1 MMKVAAWCLQ
11 SDYARR
17 PSMSIVVKFLE
28 GKMADENEYD
38 FSNPPAPS
46 EVETLGHQMDAAA
59 VTASTLIPSI
69 LSGPR

>member
-17 PSMSIVVKFLE
+17 PSLSIVVKFIE
-28 GKMADENEYD
+28 SKTDDENEYD